1 MKLSKVLSCGPRG
14 KQNNRIN
21 ISSGKS
27 IFNPTLVREKEGGD
41 YLYIVY
47 GSSLVA
53 QMITSPLAMQETQVQ
68 SLGLEDP
75 QEKENGNPLQY
86 SCMENPMDRG
96 AWQETRQS
104 NTTSSS
110 ILTTFCR
117 ENASTT
123 SRTMQKML
131 SKKLTPKAQIFM
143 LQK

>member
-68 SLGLEDP
+68 SLGQEDP
-75 QEKENGNPLQY
+75 QRKEWL
-86 SCMENPMDRG
+86 
-96 AWQETRQS
+96 
-104 NTTSSS
+104 
-110 ILTTFCR
+110 
-117 ENASTT
+117 STPAFWPGEFHEQRSLAGYT
-123 SRTMQKML
+123 LWGHKESDSTERLML
-131 SKKLTPKAQIFM
+131 SLFR
-143 LQK
+143 

>member
-75 QEKENGNPLQY
+75 LEKENGNPLQY

-96 AWQETRQS
+96 AWQVTIHGITKSWTQ
-104 NTTSSS
+104 
-110 ILTTFCR
+110 
-117 ENASTT
+117 
-123 SRTMQKML
+123 L
-131 SKKLTPKAQIFM
+131 SDEDN
-143 LQK
+143 